1 MLGFKSVKA
10 ALLISMLGFVGLTAT
25 TQASAACNLVSTKD
39 STDTPEAKEFLA
51 TCKNPYTA
59 KYAADPA
66 AALAKDG
73 GRHVMTYNG
82 CTGCHGGNLGGL
94 MAPSLVK
101 NGGTGAFD
109 TKWVYAKDST
119 DKGMFETISAG
130 TPGVSGGLMPIWHA
144 QQAEHVGDGLSTD
157 DILKAIGYI
166 RTVYK
171 GDGEKDWMK

>member
-1 MLGFKSVKA
+1 MLGFKSIKA

-39 STDTPEAKEFLA
+39 NSPLTVKATDTDTPEAKEFLA

-59 KYAADPA
+59 KYAADPS

-73 GRHVMTYNG
+73 GRHVMTFNG

-109 TKWVYAKDST
+109 TKWVYAKNAT
-119 DKGMFETISAG
+119 D
-130 TPGVSGGLMPIWHA
+130 
-144 QQAEHVGDGLSTD
+144 
-157 DILKAIGYI
+157 
-166 RTVYK
+166 
-171 GDGEKDWMK
+171 